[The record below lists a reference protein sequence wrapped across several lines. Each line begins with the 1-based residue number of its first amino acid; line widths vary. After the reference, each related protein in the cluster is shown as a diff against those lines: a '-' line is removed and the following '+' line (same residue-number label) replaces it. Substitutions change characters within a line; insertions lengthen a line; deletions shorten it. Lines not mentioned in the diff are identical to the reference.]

1 MEYRSTLIRNVEIP
15 STLPSMDTLTD
26 LRGSLIL
33 KDVTTKDDAITI
45 EGDLLWRGY
54 FKEYGDECLW
64 EGAEYFSETI
74 CDQELRNAAPPLIEP
89 QLLSL
94 SGESLSDSTYR
105 LSFDIRWYESAAEES
120 AQSAPEEKNPA
131 PPAPSLAKEKELKT
145 VSQEKPPQTP
155 EKKPEPILHPCSC
168 HSAEPTP
175 KTKTDLEENL
185 ERIDETWR
193 ETLKAINEPSEGE
206 KPKAGAEQRPTESDN
221 EAGDEVEI
229 KCCPYSRFCLR
240 YYRTQE
246 GDELER
252 IAERFSATVAKL
264 KEYNKLDDPIL
275 SSGQMLRIP

>member
-26 LRGSLIL
+26 LRGSIIL
-33 KDVTTKDDAITI
+33 KEVTPKENAVTI

-54 FKEYGDECLW
+54 FAEGGDECLW

-74 CDQELRNAAPPLIEP
+74 PHEELRCADPSLIDP
-89 QLLSL
+89 QILSL
-94 SGESLSDSTYR
+94 TGSPVSDTTYR
-105 LSFDIRWYESAAEES
+105 LSFDIRWYESATADHSENSESIVEETASPIQKEAS
-120 AQSAPEEKNPA
+120 AQ
-131 PPAPSLAKEKELKT
+131 PPR
-145 VSQEKPPQTP
+145 
-155 EKKPEPILHPCSC
+155 PCSC
-168 HSAEPTP
+168 HGAEPLP

-193 ETLKAINEPSEGE
+193 ETLKSINEPRESM
-206 KPKAGAEQRPTESDN
+206 KAARKEEAPSAKADTEREA

-229 KCCPYSRFCLR
+229 KCCPYSKFCLR
-240 YYRTQE
+240 YYRTQD

-252 IAERFSATVAKL
+252 IAERFSATIAKL
-264 KEYNKLDDPIL
+264 KEYNKLDSSAL